1 MQKMYK
7 PNYQER
13 YDAFK
18 ENTIKLLKDSGLEIT
33 YEHDHTYTDGNGDL
47 VEVFKWYISCDG
59 IPIIP
64 VLEFFETVFSENLK
78 KT

>member
-1 MQKMYK
+1 MPSHKEK
-7 PNYQER
+7 
-13 YDAFK
+13 YDAFR
-18 ENTIKLLKDSGLEIT
+18 ENIIKLLKESGMELSYEDDGT
-33 YEHDHTYTDGNGDL
+33 YIDENGD
-47 VEVFKWYISCDG
+47 EVFSFKWYISCDG